1 MQTPNQTE
9 ALPPIVSLEAFVA
22 LSLAALAAL
31 AIALLVGRLTRRLLR
46 AIEGDRFHT
55 QAIANATVKAVQR
68 VTFVLSLLVLAFP
81 ALDLAGIE
89 STAGLH
95 PEEVTRWLTV
105 SGARLLLLMLLALA
119 ANRFAATV
127 ILRAERE
134 IAEGNDF
141 RADERRKR
149 AQTIGATARRF
160 FSIVIWTAAALMAL
174 RELDV
179 DITPVLTGA
188 GIIGLAV
195 GFGAQTLVKDII
207 SGLFLIAED
216 QVRIG
221 DVVEINGIGGGVEG
235 INLRTIVLRDLE
247 GVVHVISN
255 GEIRTLANKSKDFS
269 FYVIDIG
276 VGYDDDTDAIVE
288 VVKETARELMQ
299 DPAFAASILEPLE
312 VIGVDAFKATEVT
325 LRFRIKTLPL
335 KQWEVGREL
344 RRRIKKSFDAR
355 GIRIPGPQMLITMKS
370 SEGDRSTAPA
380 PPSSASP
387 TSSI

>member
-1 MQTPNQTE
+1 MQSAAKPE
-9 ALPPIVSLEAFVA
+9 ALQPLLNLEAFAA
-22 LSLAALAAL
+22 LALAAL
-31 AIALLVGRLTRRLLR
+31 VALAIGLLAGQLTRRLLR

-55 QAIANATVKAVQR
+55 SAIANTTVKAVRR
-68 VTFVLSLLVLAFP
+68 VTIVLSLLVLVFP

-89 STAGLH
+89 PTVGLNR
-95 PEEVTRWLTV
+95 EEVTHWLTR
-105 SGARLLLLMLLALA
+105 SGARLLLLVLLAFV
-119 ANRFAATV
+119 ANRFAASV
-127 ILRAERE
+127 IRRAESE
-134 IAEGNDF
+134 ISEGGDF

-149 AQTIGATARRF
+149 AHTLGGTLRRF
-160 FSIVIWTAAALMAL
+160 FSILIWTAAALMAL

-188 GIIGLAV
+188 GIIGLAI

-221 DVVEINGIGGGVEG
+221 DVIEVNGVGGSVED

-247 GVVHVISN
+247 GVVHVVSN

-269 FYVIDIG
+269 YYVIDLG
-276 VGYDDDTDAIVE
+276 VGYDDDTDQIVE
-288 VVKETARELMQ
+288 VVRNTARELMQ
-299 DPAFAASILEPLE
+299 DPAYASSILEPLD
-312 VIGVDAFKATEVT
+312 VLGVDAFKASEVT

-344 RRRIKKSFDAR
+344 RRRIKKAFDER
-355 GIRIPGPQMLITMKS
+355 GIRIPGPQMHITYN
-370 SEGDRSTAPA
+370 P
-380 PPSSASP
+380 PPSNAKLGPGRDS
-387 TSSI
+387 